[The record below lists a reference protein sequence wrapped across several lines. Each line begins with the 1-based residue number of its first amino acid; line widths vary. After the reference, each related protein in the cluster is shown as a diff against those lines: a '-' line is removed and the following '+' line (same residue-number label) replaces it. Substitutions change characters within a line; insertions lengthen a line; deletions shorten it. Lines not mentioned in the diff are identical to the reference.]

1 MQTTHT
7 PDHGT
12 HERRSAI
19 TRLLRGGGVRKQ
31 ADLVRLLKAEGHAVT
46 QSSVSRDLREIGVLK
61 AADGYVLPADEAR
74 ASGDFAALA
83 QFARGLRIAGPS
95 ITVLRTN
102 IGAAQ
107 SVAVAIDRASWPEVV
122 GTISG
127 DDTIFIATVSAR
139 DQAALVKRLRSL
151 FHI

>member
-1 MQTTHT
+1 MQQSQ
-7 PDHGT
+7 DHNQ

-31 ADLVRLLKAEGHAVT
+31 ADLVRLLRSQGHAVT

-61 AADGYVLPADEAR
+61 AADGYVLPAGEAR
-74 ASGDFAALA
+74 PASGDFAALA
-83 QFARGLRIAGPS
+83 GFVRSLRVAGPAL
-95 ITVLRTN
+95 TVLRTN

-107 SVAVAIDRASWPEVV
+107 SVALAIDQANWPEVV

-127 DDTIFIATVSAR
+127 DDTIFIATANAR
-139 DQAALVKRLRSL
+139 DQAALARRLRSL
-151 FHI
+151 FKI